1 MKIALA
7 VAVLCALAL
16 PAAAL
21 AKGPT
26 EASIRGP
33 GLATPLR
40 LTWPADGRSDSPM
53 EALVNGA
60 GIMQV
65 VFGTQPRRILRRPP
79 TARLGR
85 RYVVR
90 YLFPRPSGPGD
101 IVRQD
106 LYPFAKGGPVT
117 YTPPGQRIYGTRRAL
132 GGWFRA
138 SVRLRR
144 ALVAAG
150 LPRTV

>member
-1 MKIALA
+1 MKITLA

-16 PAAAL
+16 SGAAL
-21 AKGPT
+21 AKGPM

-53 EALVNGA
+53 EVLVNGG

-65 VFGTQPRRILRRPP
+65 AFGTQPRRVLRRPP

-90 YLFPRPSGPGD
+90 YLFP
-101 IVRQD
+101 
-106 LYPFAKGGPVT
+106 A
-117 YTPPGQRIYGTRRAL
+117 PPAATSCARTCIRSRRAA
-132 GGWFRA
+132 R
-138 SVRLRR
+138 
-144 ALVAAG
+144 
-150 LPRTV
+150 